1 MMKKLIGLVIRH
13 GDIATYKGTL
23 LLYRGVKEKT
33 MEMRGFFLLQR
44 RPKLQILNLI
54 QMLFSLLNITE
65 ITWHV
70 SVFLH
75 VEGWADGIGRA
86 QSSQTRA
93 SCLRHAAL
101 SRN

>member
-23 LLYRGVKEKT
+23 LLYRGVEET
-33 MEMRGFFLLQR
+33 MEIRGFFFLQR
-44 RPKLQILNLI
+44 RPKLHTLNLI

-75 VEGWADGIGRA
+75 VEGWAGGKGRA